1 MHNVF
6 QYLGRFVNVPTTV
19 VKVPKGTTELTR
31 ISDIAM
37 YIIKILPF
45 FNTLRLRMM
54 CNVIPFPII
63 PMIIC
68 KILNPS

>member
-19 VKVPKGTTELTR
+19 FKAPKGTTELTR

-37 YIIKILPF
+37 YVIKI
-45 FNTLRLRMM
+45 
-54 CNVIPFPII
+54 
-63 PMIIC
+63 
-68 KILNPS
+68 